1 MNDLIAVYRARLD
14 ALEQL
19 AMTVQVFALTN
30 TAIVGAHYLVMRLDF
45 EQLGEA
51 LHRYYKAQ
59 RTHAQPRLFK
69 KSEVA

>member
-1 MNDLIAVYRARLD
+1 MTNEEYYAILD
-14 ALEQL
+14 DVAYKAGILH
-19 AMTVQVFALTN
+19 TN

-59 RTHAQPRLFK
+59 RTHAQPRLFQTE
-69 KSEVA
+69 EVA